1 MTDPNTPEH
10 GGGRPASPTR
20 VMEERADGGVDTAS
34 YDPESGTPTRAWNVT
49 RPGDEPAAVDPISE
63 DAAAEPAAAAPAE
76 PAAAEPVAEP
86 AVAEPVR
93 AEPVAEPAVAE
104 PLRAEPVSEDAA
116 AEPVPEPD
124 PASATH
130 DSGDSGDAPR
140 DDSAESA
147 SSTPE
152 NSTREQAPLRPTP
165 LSPPSTTP
173 AAETAGPLRDDSALR
188 AAEAARA
195 GAPSDPATAAT
206 TAIDTDEDDLDD
218 TRISSPNGARSSTT
232 AWTPPPAPA
241 SPAEP
246 VATVATPTPYAPASV
261 ETGRTEAI
269 RPPMTS
275 ATPIQ
280 SLGQTPAES
289 LGFGD
294 GIAGGD
300 DGFTPEELAQ
310 RRAFRDEL
318 AFRQKQE
325 FAGINFAAGFFGW
338 LAAAGLAGI
347 LYLIAGGIAAASGL
361 AQPSVVTGS
370 ASTVKSL
377 GSAFDT
383 HTLQIT
389 AIVVFL
395 VVLLV
400 SYFVG
405 GFVASRMAR
414 FSGLKQGLAVW
425 LWGLFASIIV
435 GVVGVVLASQS
446 TTISSLTSST
456 RGFDAASLITPTSL
470 IGEGLIVVLSIGG
483 ALLGGLAGQSFHRR
497 VDRFGIEDV

>member
-20 VMEERADGGVDTAS
+20 VMEDRPDDGVDTAS
-34 YDPESGTPTRAWNVT
+34 YAPEGDTPTRAWNVT
-49 RPGDEPAAVDPISE
+49 RPDDE
-63 DAAAEPAAAAPAE
+63 AEAAPAE
-76 PAAAEPVAEP
+76 PVAEEPAAAPVAPAEAEP
-86 AVAEPVR
+86 APGAH
-93 AEPVAEPAVAE
+93 
-104 PLRAEPVSEDAA
+104 
-116 AEPVPEPD
+116 

-130 DSGDSGDAPR
+130 ESGDTAR
-140 DDSAESA
+140 DESVSPAEATPSI
-147 SSTPE
+147 PE
-152 NSTREQAPLRPTP
+152 NSTQEQAPLRPTP

-195 GAPSDPATAAT
+195 GEPSDPAPSTSSPATAAT
-206 TAIDTDEDDLDD
+206 TAIGTDEDDLDD

-275 ATPIQ
+275 TTPIQ

-289 LGFGD
+289 LGFAD

-347 LYLIAGGIAAASGL
+347 LYLIAGGIAVASGL
-361 AQPSVVTGS
+361 AQTSVFTGS
-370 ASTVKSL
+370 TPTVKSL
-377 GSAFDT
+377 GSVFDT

-389 AIVVFL
+389 ALVVFL
-395 VVLLV
+395 VLLFV

-425 LWGLFASIIV
+425 LWGLFGSIIV
-435 GVVGVVLASQS
+435 GVVGVVLASQTATMSKITS
-446 TTISSLTSST
+446 TTG
-456 RGFDAASLITPTSL
+456 GFDAASLITPTSL
-470 IGEGLIVVLSIGG
+470 VSEGLIVVLSIGG
-483 ALLGGLAGQSFHRR
+483 ALLGGLAGQSFHRK